1 VGRARNTRGATEG
14 RWTFNLAPRSCCSGF
29 SSSRSTFDLPG
40 NLKRAEELDQLLAQ
54 PGVWDDPRRA
64 GALAREA
71 SENRELIKTWE
82 QLEKRARDLIELD
95 QLASGDPELARQVA
109 EEEAKLAAELR
120 SRELDLLFTD
130 PYANHNAVLTISVGQ
145 GGVEAQDWVE
155 MLMRMYMKWAERHRF
170 EVEVIDQSPGEEAG
184 LKSVTFIVRGP
195 RAYGLLRSEHGV
207 HRLVRISPFDQ
218 NHRRHTSFALVEV
231 MPELEST
238 DEDAVVISPQD
249 LRIDTYR
256 STGAGGQ
263 HVNKTDSAVRITH
276 LPTGIVVTCQNER
289 SQMKNRET
297 AMKVLKARLFQRQQ
311 QEAAATLDQI
321 RGQVMPAEFGSQIRN
336 YVLQPYTLVKDVRT
350 GLEVGNAQAVLD
362 GDIDPFIEAWLRWRL
377 SQGRNGS
384 AS

>member
-1 VGRARNTRGATEG
+1 M
-14 RWTFNLAPRSCCSGF
+14 
-29 SSSRSTFDLPG
+29 
-40 NLKRAEELDQLLAQ
+40 
-54 PGVWDDPRRA
+54 
-64 GALAREA
+64 AREA
-71 SENRELIKTWE
+71 AEHRQLIASWDR
-82 QLEKRARDLIELD
+82 LEKRARDLIELD
-95 QLASGDPELARQVA
+95 QLADGDPELEKQLA
-109 EEEAKLAAELR
+109 EERAAIAKELR

-130 PYANHNAVLTISVGQ
+130 PYANHNAVITISVGQ

-155 MLMRMYMKWAERHRF
+155 MLMRMYLKWAERKGF
-170 EVEVIDQSPGEEAG
+170 ETEIIETSPGEEAG
-184 LKSVTFIVRGP
+184 LKSATFIVRGP

-231 MPELEST
+231 MPELESS
-238 DEDAVVISPQD
+238 DENAVVINPSE

-263 HVNKTDSAVRITH
+263 HVNKTDSAIRITH

-311 QEAAATLDQI
+311 QEAAEQRDQI

-350 GLEVGNAQAVLD
+350 GLEVGNTQAVLD
-362 GDIDPFIEAWLRWRL
+362 GDIDPFIESYLRWRL
-377 SQGRNGS
+377 SQDGVPDKRS
-384 AS
+384 ASNSKQPR

>member
-1 VGRARNTRGATEG
+1 MIR
-14 RWTFNLAPRSCCSGF
+14 
-29 SSSRSTFDLPG
+29 
-40 NLKRAEELDQLLAQ
+40 
-54 PGVWDDPRRA
+54 
-64 GALAREA
+64 
-71 SENRELIKTWE
+71 TWE

-95 QLASGDPELARQVA
+95 QLASGDPELAKQVE

-130 PYANHNAVLTISVGQ
+130 PYANHSAVVTISVGQ

-155 MLMRMYMKWAERHRF
+155 MLMRMYLKWAEHHRF

-231 MPELEST
+231 MPEIEDT
-238 DEDAVVISPQD
+238 DEDAVVINPQD

-263 HVNKTDSAVRITH
+263 HVNKTASAVRITH

-289 SQMKNRET
+289 SQMKNREM

-311 QEAAATLDQI
+311 QEAAARLDQI

-362 GDIDPFIEAWLRWRL
+362 GEIDPFIESWLRRQL
-377 SQGRNGS
+377 SQSPNGS
-384 AS
+384 RN

>member
-1 VGRARNTRGATEG
+1 M
-14 RWTFNLAPRSCCSGF
+14 
-29 SSSRSTFDLPG
+29 
-40 NLKRAEELDQLLAQ
+40 
-54 PGVWDDPRRA
+54 
-64 GALAREA
+64 AREA
-71 SENRELIKTWE
+71 AEHRQLIGSWDR
-82 QLEKRARDLIELD
+82 LEKRARDLIELD
-95 QLASGDPELARQVA
+95 QLADGDPELETQLA
-109 EEEAKLAAELR
+109 EERAAISTDLR

-130 PYANHNAVLTISVGQ
+130 PFANHNAVLTLSVGQ

-155 MLMRMYMKWAERHRF
+155 MLMRMYLKWAEHKRF
-170 EVEVIDQSPGEEAG
+170 ETEIIDTSPGEEAG
-184 LKSVTFIVRGP
+184 LKSATFIVSGP

-231 MPELEST
+231 MPELESS
-238 DEDAVVISPQD
+238 DESAVVINSQD

-289 SQMKNRET
+289 SQMKNREM

-311 QEAAATLDQI
+311 QEAAAQLDQI

-350 GLEVGNAQAVLD
+350 GLEVGNAQSVLD
-362 GDIDPFIEAWLRWRL
+362 GEIDPFIESWLSWRL
-377 SQGRNGS
+377 SQSRPA
-384 AS
+384 ASNSKQAR

>member
-1 VGRARNTRGATEG
+1 MER
-14 RWTFNLAPRSCCSGF
+14 
-29 SSSRSTFDLPG
+29 
-40 NLKRAEELDQLLAQ
+40 
-54 PGVWDDPRRA
+54 
-64 GALAREA
+64 
-71 SENRELIKTWE
+71 
-82 QLEKRARDLIELD
+82 RARDLVELD
-95 QLASGDPELARQVA
+95 QLAHGDPELEKQLD
-109 EEEAKLAAELR
+109 EERAALGREVR
-120 SRELDLLFTD
+120 AHELDLLFTD
-130 PYANHNAVLTISVGQ
+130 PYANHNAVITISVGQ

-155 MLMRMYMKWAERHRF
+155 MLMRMYLKWAERRGF
-170 EVEVIDQSPGEEAG
+170 ETEIIDESRGEEAG
-184 LKSVTFIVRGP
+184 LKSATFIVRGP
-195 RAYGLLRSEHGV
+195 RTYGLMRSEHGV

-238 DEDAVVISPQD
+238 DESAVVINPQD

-289 SQMKNRET
+289 SQMKNREM

-311 QEAAATLDQI
+311 QEAAEHLDQI

-350 GLEVGNAQAVLD
+350 GLEVGNVQAVLD
-362 GDIDPFIEAWLRWRL
+362 GEIDPFIESWLRWRL
-377 SQGRNGS
+377 GKNAGLDPAAKATSER
-384 AS
+384 

>member
-1 VGRARNTRGATEG
+1 MV
-14 RWTFNLAPRSCCSGF
+14 
-29 SSSRSTFDLPG
+29 
-40 NLKRAEELDQLLAQ
+40 Q
-54 PGVWDDPRRA
+54 PGVWDDPARA
-64 GALAREA
+64 GQMAREA
-71 SENRELIKTWE
+71 AELRQLVAGWDR
-82 QLEKRARDLIELD
+82 LEKRARDLIELD
-95 QLASGDPELARQVA
+95 QLADGDPELEQQLT
-109 EEEAKLAAELR
+109 EEKASIANDLR

-130 PYANHNAVLTISVGQ
+130 PYASHNAVVTLSVGQ

-155 MLMRMYMKWAERHRF
+155 MLMRMYLKWAERKGF
-170 EVEVIDQSPGEEAG
+170 GTEILETSPGEEAG
-184 LKSVTFIVRGP
+184 LKSATFIVRGP

-231 MPELEST
+231 MPELESS
-238 DEDAVVISPQD
+238 DESAVVINPQD

-289 SQMKNRET
+289 SQMKNREM

-311 QEAAATLDQI
+311 QESAAQLDQI

-350 GLEVGNAQAVLD
+350 GLEVGNAQSVLD
-362 GDIDPFIEAWLRWRL
+362 GDVDPFIEAWLRWRL
-377 SQGRNGS
+377 SQNGAAQQPS
-384 AS
+384 ASKSERPR

>member
-1 VGRARNTRGATEG
+1 MV
-14 RWTFNLAPRSCCSGF
+14 
-29 SSSRSTFDLPG
+29 
-40 NLKRAEELDQLLAQ
+40 Q
-54 PGVWDDPRRA
+54 PGVWDDPIRA
-64 GALAREA
+64 GQMAREA
-71 SENRELIKTWE
+71 AELR
-82 QLEKRARDLIELD
+82 QLIAGWDRIEKRARDLIELD
-95 QLASGDPELARQVA
+95 QLGDGDPELEQQLA
-109 EEEAKLAAELR
+109 EEKATIAHELR

-130 PYANHNAVLTISVGQ
+130 PYAGHNAVVTLSVGQ

-155 MLMRMYMKWAERHRF
+155 MLMRMYLKWAERKGF
-170 EVEVIDQSPGEEAG
+170 ETEILETSPGEEAG
-184 LKSVTFIVRGP
+184 LKSATFIVRGP

-231 MPELEST
+231 MPELESS
-238 DEDAVVISPQD
+238 DESAVVINPQD

-289 SQMKNRET
+289 SQMKNREM

-311 QEAAATLDQI
+311 QESAAQLDQI

-350 GLEVGNAQAVLD
+350 GLEVGNAQSVLD
-362 GDIDPFIEAWLRWRL
+362 GDLDPFIEAWLRWRL
-377 SQGRNGS
+377 GQQNGASQQAG
-384 AS
+384 ASKSERPR

>member
-1 VGRARNTRGATEG
+1 M
-14 RWTFNLAPRSCCSGF
+14 
-29 SSSRSTFDLPG
+29 
-40 NLKRAEELDQLLAQ
+40 
-54 PGVWDDPRRA
+54 
-64 GALAREA
+64 AREA
-71 SENRELIKTWE
+71 AEHRQLIASWDR
-82 QLEKRARDLIELD
+82 LEKRARDLIELD
-95 QLASGDPELARQVA
+95 QLADGDPELEKQLA
-109 EEEAKLAAELR
+109 EEQAAIANDLR

-130 PYANHNAVLTISVGQ
+130 PYANHNAVVTLSVGQ

-155 MLMRMYMKWAERHRF
+155 MLMRMYLKWAERKGF
-170 EVEVIDQSPGEEAG
+170 ETEIIETSPGEEAG
-184 LKSVTFIVRGP
+184 LKSATFIVRGP

-231 MPELEST
+231 MPELEGS
-238 DEDAVVISPQD
+238 DENAVVINPQD

-263 HVNKTDSAVRITH
+263 HVNKTDSAIRITH

-311 QEAAATLDQI
+311 QEAAEQRDQI

-350 GLEVGNAQAVLD
+350 GLEVGNAQSVLD

-377 SQGRNGS
+377 SQNG
-384 AS
+384 ASQKAGASKSERPR

>member
-1 VGRARNTRGATEG
+1 M
-14 RWTFNLAPRSCCSGF
+14 
-29 SSSRSTFDLPG
+29 
-40 NLKRAEELDQLLAQ
+40 
-54 PGVWDDPRRA
+54 
-64 GALAREA
+64 AREA
-71 SENRELIKTWE
+71 AELRQVVGSWDR
-82 QLEKRARDLIELD
+82 LEKRARDLIELAE
-95 QLASGDPELARQVA
+95 LGHGDPELELQLD
-109 EEEAKLAAELR
+109 EERAAISNDLR
-120 SRELDLLFTD
+120 ARELDLLFTD
-130 PYANHNAVLTISVGQ
+130 PFANHNAVVTLSVGQ

-155 MLMRMYMKWAERHRF
+155 MLMRMYLKWAERKGF
-170 EVEVIDQSPGEEAG
+170 ETEIIDTSPGEEAG

-231 MPELEST
+231 MPELESS
-238 DEDAVVISPQD
+238 DESAVVLNQQD

-289 SQMKNRET
+289 SQMKNREM

-311 QEAAATLDQI
+311 QEAAAQLDQI
-321 RGQVMPAEFGSQIRN
+321 RGQIMPAEFGSQIRN

-362 GDIDPFIEAWLRWRL
+362 GDIDPFIESWLRWRL
-377 SQGRNGS
+377 SQNAAV
-384 AS
+384 ASNSKQPR

>member
-1 VGRARNTRGATEG
+1 M
-14 RWTFNLAPRSCCSGF
+14 
-29 SSSRSTFDLPG
+29 
-40 NLKRAEELDQLLAQ
+40 
-54 PGVWDDPRRA
+54 
-64 GALAREA
+64 AREA
-71 SENRELIKTWE
+71 SENRELISTWE
-82 QLEKRARDLIELD
+82 RLERRARDLIELE
-95 QLASGDPELARQVA
+95 QLAEDDAELEAQVHDEKA
-109 EEEAKLAAELR
+109 VIEKELR

-130 PYANHNAVLTISVGQ
+130 PYAGHNAVVTISVGQ

-155 MLMRMYMKWAERHRF
+155 MLMRMYLKWAERHRF
-170 EVEVIDQSPGEEAG
+170 ASEVLDTSAGEEAG
-184 LKSVTFIVRGP
+184 LKSVTFIVRGQ
-195 RAYGLLRSEHGV
+195 RAYGLMRSEHGV

-231 MPELEST
+231 MPELERG
-238 DEDAVVISPQD
+238 DEDAIVISPQD

-289 SQMKNRET
+289 SQIKNREM

-311 QEAAATLDQI
+311 QEAAEHLDQI

-350 GLEVGNAQAVLD
+350 GLEFGNAQAVLD
-362 GDIDPFIEAWLRWRL
+362 GELDPFVESWLRWRL
-377 SQGRNGS
+377 SKD
-384 AS
+384 

>member
-1 VGRARNTRGATEG
+1 M
-14 RWTFNLAPRSCCSGF
+14 
-29 SSSRSTFDLPG
+29 
-40 NLKRAEELDQLLAQ
+40 
-54 PGVWDDPRRA
+54 
-64 GALAREA
+64 AREA
-71 SENRELIKTWE
+71 AELRQLVGSWDR
-82 QLEKRARDLIELD
+82 LEKRARDLIELD
-95 QLASGDPELARQVA
+95 ELARGDPDLERQLD
-109 EEEAKLAAELR
+109 EERAVISNELR
-120 SRELDLLFTD
+120 ARELDLLFTD
-130 PYANHNAVLTISVGQ
+130 PFANHNAVLTLSVGQ

-155 MLMRMYMKWAERHRF
+155 MLMRMYLKWAERKGF
-170 EVEVIDQSPGEEAG
+170 ETEIIDTSPGEEAG
-184 LKSVTFIVRGP
+184 LKSATFIVRGP

-231 MPELEST
+231 MPELESS
-238 DEDAVVISPQD
+238 DESAVVINPQD

-289 SQMKNRET
+289 SQMKNREM

-311 QEAAATLDQI
+311 QEAAAQLDQI
-321 RGQVMPAEFGSQIRN
+321 RGQIMPAEFGSQIRN

-362 GDIDPFIEAWLRWRL
+362 GDIDPFIESWLRWRL
-377 SQGRNGS
+377 SQNGAA
-384 AS
+384 ASNSKQPR